1 MICYKKIINEVNAM
15 ERKLPKNIRQIGN
28 VSDNP
33 KIYVEDYVDT
43 FFNQLEEKAKD
54 GILGAFLIGEIFRK
68 DDQDYVFVN
77 GAIQMEGLSKKENG
91 IAISEKTWKKG
102 CEECKQYFEGYTII
116 GWMLAGGDIPL
127 ELNTNLIK
135 MHEKIFMRKTRV
147 LVLKDKQKKEEGFFV
162 YKYNDLMQI
171 SGHYIY
177 YEKNPSMQNYMI
189 AKRKQNCVTP
199 SEDYE
204 DRAAKDFRSI
214 IREKE
219 NHAGRR
225 KNRGYRYALNV
236 AIVLLVLIAGRIILE
251 GNVDSE
257 ENVVADNIIDE
268 SNEIQ
273 TSESATLEELMSEA
287 MSEYNDNEDNIFTDE
302 FEQSDEAEENITES
316 EVANA
321 DATNTS
327 EENPIAQGDEEAS
340 EMVELEDFAVFTSGD
355 TYEVQEGDTL
365 VKISLQVYGTIG
377 RVDDICE
384 VNELENSDYIY
395 VGQDLVLP

>member
-1 MICYKKIINEVNAM
+1 M

-43 FFNQLEEKAKD
+43 FFNQLEEKAND

-77 GAIQMEGLSKKENG
+77 GAIQMEGVSQKENG
-91 IAISEKTWKKG
+91 ISISEKAWKKG
-102 CEECKQYFEGYTII
+102 CEECKHYFVGYTIV
-116 GWMLAGGDIPL
+116 GWMLVGGDVPL

-135 MHEKIFMRKTRV
+135 IHEKIFMRKTRV
-147 LVLKDKQKKEEGFFV
+147 LVLKDKQKKEEEFFV
-162 YKYNDLMQI
+162 YKYNDLMRI

-219 NHAGRR
+219 NHAGRK
-225 KNRGYRYALNV
+225 KNKGYRYALNI
-236 AIVLLVLIAGRIILE
+236 AIVLLLLIAGRIIIE
-251 GNVDSE
+251 GNVDNE
-257 ENVVADNIIDE
+257 ENIIADNTINDSGE
-268 SNEIQ
+268 TQ

-287 MSEYNDNEDNIFTDE
+287 MSEYNDNEENVLIDE
-302 FEQSDEAEENITES
+302 LEQSEETEENYNES
-316 EVANA
+316 EVVNA
-321 DATNTS
+321 DVSNTS
-327 EENPIAQGDEEAS
+327 EENIIAQGDEEAS
-340 EMVELEDFAVFTSGD
+340 EMVELEDFTVFVSGD

-365 VKISLQVYGTIG
+365 VKISLQVYGSIG